1 MASQTV
7 IESPTPK
14 MLAEIENGIAWI
26 TFNSPARRN
35 AMSLDM
41 WQGLAEILRQLSQV
55 NSLRVVVLKGAGDKA
70 FVSGADISEFED
82 KRSSQQDRDAY
93 EHAFDDALGTLANFP
108 RPVVAMIQGYCIGGG
123 LAIALNTDIRI
134 ATEDS
139 VFGIP
144 AAKLG
149 LGYGFEAIKTLE
161 SLVGPANAKDILFT
175 ARFLN
180 TEEALR
186 IGLVNFIVSRE
197 QLAEEVLAY
206 ANRIAVNAPL
216 TIKAVKATVS
226 EVVRDPAQTSP
237 EHINK
242 LVNDCFLS
250 EDYKEGRT
258 AFMEKRKPAFKGT

>member
-1 MASQTV
+1 MVSKISV
-7 IESPTPK
+7 ESSTPK
-14 MLAEIENGIAWI
+14 MLVEVGNGIGWI

-41 WQGLAEILRQLSQV
+41 WQGLADILRQMSFDD
-55 NSLRVVVLKGAGDKA
+55 SLRVVVLKGAGDKA
-70 FVSGADISEFED
+70 FVSGADISEFEE
-82 KRSSQQDRDAY
+82 KRSSQKDRNAY
-93 EHAFDDALGTLANFP
+93 EDAFDDALNTLANFS
-108 RPVVAMIQGYCIGGG
+108 RPVVAMIQGFCIGGG

-134 ATEDS
+134 ATGDS
-139 VFGIP
+139 IFGIP

-161 SLVGPANAKDILFT
+161 SLVGPSSAKDILFT

-186 IGLVNFIVSRE
+186 IGLINSIVSR
-197 QLAEEVLAY
+197 AELEKAVLDY
-206 ANRIAVNAPL
+206 VNRIAANAPL
-216 TIKAVKATVS
+216 TIKSVKATVA
-226 EVVRDPAQTSP
+226 EVIKDPSQSSP

-258 AFMEKRKPAFKGT
+258 AFMEKRKPQFKGT

>member
-1 MASQTV
+1 
-7 IESPTPK
+7 
-14 MLAEIENGIAWI
+14 
-26 TFNSPARRN
+26 
-35 AMSLDM
+35 
-41 WQGLAEILRQLSQV
+41 
-55 NSLRVVVLKGAGDKA
+55 
-70 FVSGADISEFED
+70 
-82 KRSSQQDRDAY
+82 
-93 EHAFDDALGTLANFP
+93 
-108 RPVVAMIQGYCIGGG
+108 MIQGFCIGGG

-139 VFGIP
+139 IFGIP

-161 SLVGPANAKDILFT
+161 SLVGPSSAKDILFT

-186 IGLVNFIVSRE
+186 IGLINSIVSR
-197 QLAEEVLAY
+197 AELEEAVLDY
-206 ANRIAVNAPL
+206 VNCIAANAPL
-216 TIKAVKATVS
+216 TIKSVKATVA
-226 EVVRDPAQTSP
+226 EVIKDPSQSSP

-258 AFMEKRKPAFKGT
+258 AFMEKRRPQFKGT